1 MENQVTSKTTP
12 VSHWSIFEG
21 VSNFDQWLTGVVLLV
36 TWISNIDYWKTG
48 NQQINV
54 DLVNTDKS
62 GFVGKTKDYAGRDA
76 QVGCRANAR
85 PPLSRY
91 L

>member
-1 MENQVTSKTTP
+1 MAVLKNDRNIKVRQNRCASKYITGRYI
-12 VSHWSIFEG
+12 SH
-21 VSNFDQWLTGVVLLV
+21 
-36 TWISNIDYWKTG
+36 
-48 NQQINV
+48 
-54 DLVNTDKS
+54 KS